1 LKGSHQKIKIPCFRK
16 ILDRSDNF
24 QTTTMNY
31 LIIFLFATP
40 TVLAILIFTT
50 IVKYLKSKAIIK
62 RNFQIQIQIDLAVVM
77 LVYVIS
83 YSSMFIACEIFGP
96 TSSVTIVK
104 TAFWMIQCLFN
115 IAFNCIIALEF
126 IQLYN
131 IFSLTILDDFS
142 DSRHLLISQI
152 FVFVFGIIIG
162 SGLCSAETGSCKKTA
177 IYNHFITDN
186 LRSTNDKFSFA
197 SGITWISY
205 GSVIFIC
212 QVSIEVKRFLLNKA
226 DQKADNLALI
236 ATKQIQEAVSKLNTH
251 LPIELGIHNLYA
263 DGKHSEQEIYPCT
276 VDHLKETVFTRSQ
289 KIVAPASKISP
300 SFFQYQKCKALESEP
315 APDIEMGKNY
325 PKALPML
332 NTISQIVEIEVIP
345 INAVNQTLDPVK
357 NAWKGQSGNDQ
368 LERPTQNSFNVWQ
381 KNEIN
386 VMNNPQQIPHLME
399 RTNKLSRERVNL

>member
-1 LKGSHQKIKIPCFRK
+1 
-16 ILDRSDNF
+16 
-24 QTTTMNY
+24 MNY
-31 LIIFLFATP
+31 LIIVLFATP

-62 RNFQIQIQIDLAVVM
+62 RNFQIQIQIDLAMVM
-77 LVYVIS
+77 LVYVIL

-96 TSSVTIVK
+96 TSSVAIVK

-142 DSRHLLISQI
+142 DSRHLIISQI
-152 FVFVFGIIIG
+152 FIFVFGIIVG
-162 SGLCSAETGSCKKTA
+162 SGLCSVETGSCKKTA
-177 IYNHFITDN
+177 IYNHFITDT

-300 SFFQYQKCKALESEP
+300 SFFQYQKCKALESELS
-315 APDIEMGKNY
+315 PDIEMGKNY

-332 NTISQIVEIEVIP
+332 NTISRIVEIEVIP

-357 NAWKGQSGNDQ
+357 NVWNGQSGNDQ
-368 LERPTQNSFNVWQ
+368 LERPIQNSFNVRQ

-386 VMNNPQQIPHLME
+386 VMNNPQQIPYLME
-399 RTNKLSRERVNL
+399 RMNKSSRERVNL